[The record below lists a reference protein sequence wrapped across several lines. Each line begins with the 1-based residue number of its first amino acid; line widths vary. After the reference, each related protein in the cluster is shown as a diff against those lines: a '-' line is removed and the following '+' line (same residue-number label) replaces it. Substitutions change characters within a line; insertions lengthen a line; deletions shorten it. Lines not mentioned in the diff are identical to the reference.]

1 MTNER
6 RCCQY
11 IGVLFL
17 LLISATVSF
26 ALTTNQESR
35 SGNKVS
41 IVTGANGYIG
51 REVVNV
57 LWNREIKD
65 GSISTI
71 LCLVRPARVEQEKQF
86 WNRYLQNQPN
96 GCRLEVLPY
105 DMLDGGESI
114 LKALRFASTL
124 KSLDSDGDKN
134 IDICVYHIASVFG
147 PSEDHVQTATD
158 NVQGTKD
165 LFLAMAKIPNCRVVL
180 TSSMAAVRG
189 TGQEPLN
196 GKFYTNQDWNS
207 LSKLHETNWGSSYQ
221 WSKAESERIAWDL
234 AKEFNISM
242 TSICPS
248 FVFGPPTGT
257 LSEKCDR
264 IPLSSSYSIEL
275 VGQWVRGESPVQSRL
290 CVDVRDVAKAHVAA
304 GSLPNA
310 IGERFIVSTEARV
323 SSEKMAEALAKVCR
337 ETKLGDPDAIS
348 FDGKFQGGAIPIGA
362 QEVEASNRLQDILG
376 VTLRPV
382 EETIAD
388 MGRALLV
395 AKDTAVEK

>member
-1 MTNER
+1 MTDER
-6 RCCQY
+6 RCCQF

-71 LCLVRPARVEQEKQF
+71 LCLVRPARVEQEIQF

-114 LKALRFASTL
+114 LKALRFASTS
-124 KSLDSDGDKN
+124 KSLDSDGNKN

-147 PSEDHVQTATD
+147 PSEDHVQTAKD

-221 WSKAESERIAWDL
+221 WSKAESEHIAWDL
-234 AKEFNISM
+234 AKEFNIPM

-257 LSEKCDR
+257 LSEKCDK

-310 IGERFIVSTEARV
+310 IGERFLVSTEARV

-395 AKDTAVEK
+395 AKDTAVEQ